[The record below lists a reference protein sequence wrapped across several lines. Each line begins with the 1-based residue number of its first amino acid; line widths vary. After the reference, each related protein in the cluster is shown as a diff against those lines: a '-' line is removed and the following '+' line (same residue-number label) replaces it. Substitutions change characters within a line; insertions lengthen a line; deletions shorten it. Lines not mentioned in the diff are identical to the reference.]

1 MASSTR
7 QALAAAKEAI
17 SPLLGK
23 ADLRFAEE
31 LFTIGAAIASSIQLR
46 NLLSD
51 PSGEE
56 KSKQGALAAVFGKA
70 ISKDALAF
78 ANKLSG
84 LRWSKGSDLVSAF
97 EQMGV
102 YVVASIASRDKALAE
117 LEDQLFAARNVV
129 DSSQDLQQALSS
141 RQASVESKVELVSAL
156 CKGKLSAASAL
167 LGRFAVIGS
176 RQHTLS
182 GVREGFGKQVSAVA
196 DRLVATVTVAAPLS
210 AAQQKRLESALSASY
225 GTELNLNVEIDPS
238 ILGGVKV
245 QVSGEIIDGSVAARL
260 NQAKLQ
266 LA

>member
-70 ISKDALAF
+70 ISKEALAF

-117 LEDQLFAARNVV
+117 LEDQLFAARSVV
-129 DSSQDLQQALSS
+129 DSSQELQQALSS

-156 CKGKLSAASAL
+156 FKGKLSAASAL
-167 LGRFAVIGS
+167 LVRFAVIGS
-176 RQHTLS
+176 RQHKLS
-182 GVREGFGKQVSAVA
+182 EVLEGFGKQVSAVA
-196 DRLVATVTVAAPLS
+196 NRLVATVTVAAPLS

>member
-23 ADLRFAEE
+23 ADLLFAEE

-102 YVVASIASRDKALAE
+102 YVVASIASRDKTLAE
-117 LEDQLFAARNVV
+117 LEDQLFAARSVV
-129 DSSQDLQQALSS
+129 DSSQELS
-141 RQASVESKVELVSAL
+141 L
-156 CKGKLSAASAL
+156 
-167 LGRFAVIGS
+167 I
-176 RQHTLS
+176 H
-182 GVREGFGKQVSAVA
+182 
-196 DRLVATVTVAAPLS
+196 
-210 AAQQKRLESALSASY
+210 
-225 GTELNLNVEIDPS
+225 I
-238 ILGGVKV
+238 
-245 QVSGEIIDGSVAARL
+245 
-260 NQAKLQ
+260 
-266 LA
+266 

>member
-23 ADLRFAEE
+23 ADLLFAEE

-70 ISKDALAF
+70 ISKDALTF

-102 YVVASIASRDKALAE
+102 YVVASIASRDKTLAE
-117 LEDQLFAARNVV
+117 LEDQLFAARSVV
-129 DSSQDLQQALSS
+129 DSSQELQQALSS

-156 CKGKLSAASAL
+156 FKGKLSAASAL
-167 LGRFAVIGS
+167 LVRFAVIGS
-176 RQHTLS
+176 RQHKLS
-182 GVREGFGKQVSAVA
+182 EVLEAFGKQVSAVA

-210 AAQQKRLESALSASY
+210 AAQQNRLEAALSASY

>member
-23 ADLRFAEE
+23 ADLLFAEE

-70 ISKDALAF
+70 ISKDALTF

-102 YVVASIASRDKALAE
+102 YVVASIASRDKTLAE
-117 LEDQLFAARNVV
+117 LEDQLFAARSVV
-129 DSSQDLQQALSS
+129 DSSQELQQALSS

-156 CKGKLSAASAL
+156 FKGKLSAASAL
-167 LGRFAVIGS
+167 LVRFAVIGS
-176 RQHTLS
+176 RQHKLS
-182 GVREGFGKQVSAVA
+182 EVLEAFGKQVSAVA

-210 AAQQKRLESALSASY
+210 AAQQNRLEAALSASY

-245 QVSGEIIDGSVAARL
+245 QVSGEIIDGSVVARL

>member
-23 ADLRFAEE
+23 ADLLFAEE

-70 ISKDALAF
+70 ISKDALTF

-102 YVVASIASRDKALAE
+102 YVVASIASRDKTLDE
-117 LEDQLFAARNVV
+117 LEDQLFAARSVV

-156 CKGKLSAASAL
+156 FKGKLSAASAL
-167 LGRFAVIGS
+167 LVRFAVIGS
-176 RQHTLS
+176 RQHKLS
-182 GVREGFGKQVSAVA
+182 EVLEGFGKLVSAVA

-210 AAQQKRLESALSASY
+210 AAQQNRLEAALSASY

>member
-70 ISKDALAF
+70 ISKEALAF

-102 YVVASIASRDKALAE
+102 YVVASIASRDKTLAE
-117 LEDQLFAARNVV
+117 LEDQLFAARSVV
-129 DSSQDLQQALSS
+129 DSSQELQQALSS

-156 CKGKLSAASAL
+156 FKGKLSAASAL
-167 LGRFAVIGS
+167 LVRFAVIGS
-176 RQHTLS
+176 RQHKLS
-182 GVREGFGKQVSAVA
+182 EVLEAFGKQVSAVA

-210 AAQQKRLESALSASY
+210 AAQQNRLEAALSASY

>member
-23 ADLRFAEE
+23 ADLLFAEE

-117 LEDQLFAARNVV
+117 LEDQLFAARSVV

-156 CKGKLSAASAL
+156 FKGKLSAASAL
-167 LGRFAVIGS
+167 LVRFAVIGS
-176 RQHTLS
+176 RQHKLS
-182 GVREGFGKQVSAVA
+182 EVLEAFGKQVSAVA

-210 AAQQKRLESALSASY
+210 AAQQNRLEAALSASY